1 MLKEELKLKDVFLSV
16 VSLAGVIL
24 IVIGY
29 KKNTSTEN
37 NNLDQDKTQ
46 LD

>member
-1 MLKEELKLKDVFLSV
+1 MLGEELMLKDVFLSV

-29 KKNTSTEN
+29 KNNTSEEN
-37 NNLDQDKTQ
+37 NHLEQDEIQ
-46 LD
+46 QS